1 MEKEIKEI
9 KNAKIELSNL
19 KREFTLLQEA
29 ETQERG
35 RRASDYRLENLTSKG
50 VEFFK
55 KQYKEEF
62 LDSSSF
68 KRKTRKYMEK
78 KLSTYKLNNIPEERV
93 ITEFLEPLFKSYK
106 NTVEKYREIQ
116 IV

>member
-1 MEKEIKEI
+1 MEKKEI
-9 KNAKIELSNL
+9 AKELQVL
-19 KREFTLLQEA
+19 VKEFTLLQEA
-29 ETQERG
+29 ELQERG
-35 RRASDYRLENLTSKG
+35 KRASDYRLENLTEKG
-50 VEFFK
+50 IQFFK
-55 KQYKEEF
+55 KQYKEDV

-78 KLSTYKLNNIPEERV
+78 KLSVYKLNNIPEERV

-116 IV
+116 IL

>member
-1 MEKEIKEI
+1 MEKEKKEI
-9 KNAKIELSNL
+9 SKELQAL
-19 KREFTLLQEA
+19 KKEFTLLQEA

-35 RRASDYRLENLTSKG
+35 RRASDYRLENLTEKG
-50 VEFFK
+50 IQFFK
-55 KQYKEEF
+55 KQYKEEL

-78 KLSTYKLNNIPEERV
+78 KLSLYKVNNIPEERV

-106 NTVEKYREIQ
+106 NTIEKYREIQ
-116 IV
+116 IL

>member
-1 MEKEIKEI
+1 MAKELQ
-9 KNAKIELSNL
+9 AL
-19 KREFTLLQEA
+19 KKEFTLLQEA

-35 RRASDYRLENLTSKG
+35 KRASDFRLENLTEKG
-50 VEFFK
+50 VKFFK
-55 KQYKEEF
+55 SQYKEDL

-78 KLSTYKLNNIPEERV
+78 KLSLYKLNNIPEERL
-93 ITEFLEPLFKSYK
+93 ITEFLEPLFKNYK

-116 IV
+116 IL

>member
-1 MEKEIKEI
+1 MEKEI
-9 KNAKIELSNL
+9 KNAKNELANL
-19 KREFTLLQEA
+19 KKEFTLLQEA
-29 ETQERG
+29 ESQERG
-35 RRASDYRLENLTSKG
+35 RRASDFRLENLTEKG
-50 VEFFK
+50 IQFFK

-78 KLSTYKLNNIPEERV
+78 KLSMYKLNNIPEERV

-106 NTVEKYREIQ
+106 NTIEKYREIQ
-116 IV
+116 IL

>member
-1 MEKEIKEI
+1 MEKELKS
-9 KNAKIELSNL
+9 AKIELANL
-19 KREFTLLQEA
+19 KKEFTLLQEA
-29 ETQERG
+29 EAQERG
-35 RRASDYRLENLTSKG
+35 KRASDYRLENLTSKG

-55 KQYKEEF
+55 KQYKEDT

-78 KLSTYKLNNIPEERV
+78 KLSTYKTNGIPEERV
-93 ITEFLEPLFKSYK
+93 ISEFLEPLFKSYK
-106 NTVEKYREIQ
+106 NTIEKYCEII

>member
-1 MEKEIKEI
+1 MEKEIKI
-9 KNAKIELSNL
+9 AKNELANL

-29 ETQERG
+29 ELQERG
-35 RRASDYRLENLTSKG
+35 KRASDYRLENLTEKG
-50 VEFFK
+50 VKFFK
-55 KQYKEEF
+55 AQYKEEL

-78 KLSTYKLNNIPEERV
+78 KLSLYKLNNVPEQRV
-93 ITEFLEPLFKSYK
+93 ITEFLEPLFKNFQ
-106 NTVEKYREIQ
+106 NTIEKYREIQ

>member
-1 MEKEIKEI
+1 MEKKEI
-9 KNAKIELSNL
+9 SKELQAL
-19 KREFTLLQEA
+19 KKEFTLLQEA
-29 ETQERG
+29 EAQERG
-35 RRASDYRLENLTSKG
+35 RRASDYRLENLTERG
-50 VEFFK
+50 VLFFK

-78 KLSTYKLNNIPEERV
+78 KLSMYKLNNIPEERV
-93 ITEFLEPLFKSYK
+93 IMEFLEPLFKSYK
-106 NTVEKYREIQ
+106 NTIEKYREIQ

>member
-1 MEKEIKEI
+1 MEKEIKSAKQEI
-9 KNAKIELSNL
+9 ANL
-19 KREFTLLQEA
+19 KKEFTLLQEA
-29 ETQERG
+29 ELQEKG
-35 RRASDYRLENLTSKG
+35 RRASDYRLENLTEKG
-50 VEFFK
+50 VIFFK
-55 KQYKEEF
+55 KQYKEDL

-78 KLSTYKLNNIPEERV
+78 KLSLYKLNNVPEQRV
-93 ITEFLEPLFKSYK
+93 ITEFLEPLFKNFQ

>member
-9 KNAKIELSNL
+9 KEAKKELANL
-19 KREFTLLQEA
+19 KKEFTLLQEA

-35 RRASDYRLENLTSKG
+35 RRASDYRLENLTEKG
-50 VEFFK
+50 IQFFK
-55 KQYKEEF
+55 RQYKEDM

-78 KLSTYKLNNIPEERV
+78 KLSTYKTNGIPEERV
-93 ITEFLEPLFKSYK
+93 ISEFLEPLFKSYK
-106 NTVEKYREIQ
+106 NTIEKYREIQ

>member
-1 MEKEIKEI
+1 MEKEKKEI
-9 KNAKIELSNL
+9 SQELQAL
-19 KREFTLLQEA
+19 KKEFTLLQEA
-29 ETQERG
+29 ELQERG
-35 RRASDYRLENLTSKG
+35 RRATDYSLENLTSKG

-55 KQYKEEF
+55 KQYKEDL

-78 KLSTYKLNNIPEERV
+78 KLSTYKTNGIPEERV
-93 ITEFLEPLFKSYK
+93 ISEFLEPLFKSYK
-106 NTVEKYREIQ
+106 NTIEKYREII